1 MINIHKK
8 NKALYMVL
16 LFRFFGNFL
25 IFLSIFF
32 VIKTFI
38 GPVTSEIRYFVD
50 NTVLRKTYKL
60 AADGKLTTN
69 SDKNTNET
77 NGIELK
83 PSKDSQLAA
92 FFGVKTEAIVSP
104 VDPVYSI
111 VIPKI
116 AANARI
122 IKNVSPVD
130 EAEYL
135 ESLKYGVAHASGT
148 SSPGE
153 GGNVF
158 LFAHSTDYIW
168 NVSTYNAVFYLLYKL
183 EADDEIDIFYEGKR
197 YLYLV
202 TDKKIVSPDEVSH
215 LVNTTPNEQLTL
227 QTCWPPGTTLQ
238 RLLVFAKRKA
248 I

>member
-1 MINIHKK
+1 MINIHQK
-8 NKALYMVL
+8 NKALHKVL

-32 VIKTFI
+32 VIKTFA
-38 GPVTSEIRYFVD
+38 GPATSEIRYFVD
-50 NTVLRKTYKL
+50 NTILKKSYKL
-60 AADGKLTTN
+60 VPTSDAVKNG
-69 SDKNTNET
+69 DKNTNGADDREP
-77 NGIELK
+77 N

-92 FFGVKTEAIVSP
+92 FFGVKTEAIIHP
-104 VDPVYSI
+104 VDPTYSI

-116 AANARI
+116 AANARV

-130 EAEYL
+130 EDQYL

-183 EADDEIDIFYEGKR
+183 EIDDEINVFYEGKR

-202 TDKKIVSPDEVSH
+202 SDKKTVSPDEVEH